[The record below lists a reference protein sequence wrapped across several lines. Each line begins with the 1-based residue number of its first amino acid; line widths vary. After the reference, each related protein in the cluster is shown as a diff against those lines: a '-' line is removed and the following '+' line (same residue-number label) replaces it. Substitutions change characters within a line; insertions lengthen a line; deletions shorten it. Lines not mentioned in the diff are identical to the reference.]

1 MKQYVIDQLRPEDLE
16 SIKSYLDERFG
27 AKAIAGIYWIPLD
40 SPDLTEIQADHTA
53 CQPFY
58 FAVELLP
65 TRLSCELLVRSRN
78 IIRCNC
84 IQYATQKQRNRL
96 IDLIDGMFEHLEIK
110 I

>member
-1 MKQYVIDQLRPEDLE
+1 MKQYVIDQLRPEDLA
-16 SIKSYLDERFG
+16 SIKTYLDDGYG
-27 AKAIAGIYWIPLD
+27 AQAIADIYWIPLA
-40 SPDLTEIQADHTA
+40 SSDLTAIQAEHTT

-65 TRLSCELLVRSRN
+65 TRLSCELLVRSKN

-84 IQYATQKQRNRL
+84 IQYATQQQRNLL
-96 IDLIDGMFEHLEIK
+96 IDLIDGMLEHLEIK